1 MSFKKKKK
9 CNKIKSLKKL
19 CIFEIVIG
27 IINKIFVKEKVQK
40 KKIEEVVVYKCFFY
54 MLNVFI
60 VY

>member
-9 CNKIKSLKKL
+9 CNRIKSLKKL
-19 CIFEIVIG
+19 CIFEIVI
-27 IINKIFVKEKVQK
+27 INKILLREKVQK
-40 KKIEEVVVYKCFFY
+40 KKIDDVVVYKCFFY

>member
-19 CIFEIVIG
+19 CIFEIVI
-27 IINKIFVKEKVQK
+27 INKILVREKVQK
-40 KKIEEVVVYKCFFY
+40 KKIDDVVVYKCFFY

>member
-19 CIFEIVIG
+19 CIFEIVI
-27 IINKIFVKEKVQK
+27 IYKILVREKVQK
-40 KKIEEVVVYKCFFY
+40 KKIEDVVVYECFFY